1 MKMRW
6 KREMGCPNFRQGLGG
21 DICQIKNGNIY
32 QTNVDAMLSVGT
44 EETKRISGTKQIIT
58 GIIIL

>member
-1 MKMRW
+1 
-6 KREMGCPNFRQGLGG
+6 MGCPNFRQGLGG

-44 EETKRISGTKQIIT
+44 EKTKRISGTKQIIT